1 MDRIMRK
8 TIAGTLAL
16 LLAAAAVLNGCS
28 RKQKT
33 PSPDTQVNTPPEE
46 EAVVL
51 EPAIPAVGIGR
62 VMPAVVVKKNRTIC
76 IDPGHGFYDN
86 GTGENSYFPEGVYE
100 KHVNFAVA
108 TYLNQD
114 LIDRGFDTIM
124 THNGVDIPEYDWDG
138 NWIFN
143 PNERIAFINAQE
155 VDYVVSI
162 HVNAAPN
169 PDACGVRI
177 YYNDNSYKW
186 NDWAEPAAEALKEAI
201 DDTVEITA
209 PTTADDPSSMAD
221 SNFAIP
227 RETHAASSLIE
238 VGFCTNVV
246 DAANLVNEEWQ
257 KSIANGI
264 AEGIERFFDDL
275 ENP

>member
-1 MDRIMRK
+1 MDRILRK
-8 TIAGTLAL
+8 AIAGTMAL
-16 LLAAAAVLNGCS
+16 LLAAAVTGCS
-28 RKQKT
+28 RRGKT
-33 PSPDTQVNTPPEE
+33 PAPAPEQNE
-46 EAVVL
+46 PSETEVVAL
-51 EPAIPAVGIGR
+51 EPAEPAVGVGR

-86 GTGENSYFPEGVYE
+86 GTGEASYFPEGVYE
-100 KHVNFAVA
+100 KHVTLAVSNF
-108 TYLNQD
+108 LNQA

-124 THNGVDIPEYDWDG
+124 THNGTDIPEYDWDG

-155 VDYVVSI
+155 ADYVVSI
-162 HVNAAPN
+162 HVNAAGN

-186 NDWAEPAAEALKEAI
+186 NDWAKPAAETIKEAI

-257 KSIANGI
+257 KSVANGI
-264 AEGIERFFDDL
+264 AEGIERFFDNL

>member
-1 MDRIMRK
+1 MDRILRK
-8 TIAGTLAL
+8 AIAGTMAL
-16 LLAAAAVLNGCS
+16 LLAAAVTGCS
-28 RKQKT
+28 RREKT
-33 PSPDTQVNTPPEE
+33 PAPAPEQNQASEAE
-46 EAVVL
+46 EVKL
-51 EPAIPAVGIGR
+51 EPAEPAVGVGR

-86 GTGENSYFPEGVYE
+86 GTGEASYFPEGVYE
-100 KHVNFAVA
+100 KHVTLAIANF
-108 TYLNQD
+108 LNQD

-124 THNGVDIPEYDWDG
+124 THNGVDVPEYDWDG

-162 HVNAAPN
+162 HVNAAGN

-177 YYNDNSYKW
+177 FYQDNNYKW
-186 NDWAEPAAEALKEAI
+186 NDWAKPAAETIKEAI

-209 PTTADDPSSMAD
+209 PTTANDPSTMAD
-221 SNFAIP
+221 SDFAIP

-246 DAANLVNEEWQ
+246 DAVNLVNEEWQ
-257 KSIANGI
+257 KSVANGI
-264 AEGIERFFDDL
+264 AEGIERFFDNL

>member
-1 MDRIMRK
+1 
-8 TIAGTLAL
+8 
-16 LLAAAAVLNGCS
+16 
-28 RKQKT
+28 
-33 PSPDTQVNTPPEE
+33 
-46 EAVVL
+46 
-51 EPAIPAVGIGR
+51 
-62 VMPAVVVKKNRTIC
+62 MPAVVVKKNRTIC

-86 GTGENSYFPEGVYE
+86 GTGEASYFPEGVYE
-100 KHVNFAVA
+100 KHVTLAIANF
-108 TYLNQD
+108 LNQD

-124 THNGVDIPEYDWDG
+124 THNGVDVPEYDWDG

-162 HVNAAPN
+162 HVNAAGN

-177 YYNDNSYKW
+177 FYQDNNYKW
-186 NDWAEPAAEALKEAI
+186 NDWAKPAAETIKEAI

-209 PTTADDPSSMAD
+209 PTTANDPSTMAD
-221 SNFAIP
+221 SDFAIP

-246 DAANLVNEEWQ
+246 DAVNLVNEEWQ
-257 KSIANGI
+257 KSVANGI
-264 AEGIERFFDDL
+264 AEGIERFFDNL

>member
-1 MDRIMRK
+1 
-8 TIAGTLAL
+8 
-16 LLAAAAVLNGCS
+16 
-28 RKQKT
+28 
-33 PSPDTQVNTPPEE
+33 EE
-46 EAVVL
+46 IVL
-51 EPAIPAVGIGR
+51 EPATPAVGVGR
-62 VMPAVVVKKNRTIC
+62 IMPAVVVKKNRTIC

-86 GTGENSYFPEGVYE
+86 GTGEASCFPAGVYE
-100 KHVNFAVA
+100 KHVTFAVCSF
-108 TYLNQD
+108 LNQN
-114 LIDRGFDTIM
+114 LIDRGFDTIL
-124 THNGVDIPEYDWDG
+124 THNGVDEPEYDWDG
-138 NWIFN
+138 NWIYN

-162 HVNAAPN
+162 HVNAAGN

-177 YYNDNSYKW
+177 FYQDNNYKW
-186 NDWAEPAAEALKEAI
+186 NDWAKPAAETIKEAI

-209 PTTADDPSSMAD
+209 PTTADDPSTMANSD
-221 SNFAIP
+221 FAIP

-257 KSIANGI
+257 KSVANGI
-264 AEGIERFFDDL
+264 AEGIERFFDNL

>member
-1 MDRIMRK
+1 
-8 TIAGTLAL
+8 
-16 LLAAAAVLNGCS
+16 AV
-28 RKQKT
+28 
-33 PSPDTQVNTPPEE
+33 PE
-46 EAVVL
+46 
-51 EPAIPAVGIGR
+51 PAVGVGR
-62 VMPAVVVKKNRTIC
+62 IMPAVVVKKNRTIC

-86 GTGENSYFPEGVYE
+86 GTGEASYFPEGVYE
-100 KHVNFAVA
+100 KHVTLAICNF
-108 TYLNQD
+108 LNQD

-124 THNGVDIPEYDWDG
+124 THNGVDVPEYDWDG

-162 HVNAAPN
+162 HVNAAGN

-177 YYNDNSYKW
+177 FYQDNNYKW
-186 NDWAEPAAEALKEAI
+186 NDWAKPAAETIKEAI

-209 PTTADDPSSMAD
+209 PTTADDPSTMANSD
-221 SNFAIP
+221 FAIP

-257 KSIANGI
+257 KSVANGI
-264 AEGIERFFDDL
+264 AEGIERFFDNL

>member
-1 MDRIMRK
+1 MDRILRK
-8 TIAGTLAL
+8 AIAGTMAL
-16 LLAAAAVLNGCS
+16 LLAAAVTGCS
-28 RKQKT
+28 RRGKT
-33 PSPDTQVNTPPEE
+33 PAPAPEQNE
-46 EAVVL
+46 PSETEVVAL
-51 EPAIPAVGIGR
+51 EPAEPAVGVGR

-86 GTGENSYFPEGVYE
+86 GTGEASYFPEGVYE
-100 KHVNFAVA
+100 KHVTLAVSNF
-108 TYLNQD
+108 LNQA

-124 THNGVDIPEYDWDG
+124 THNGTDIPEYDWDG

-155 VDYVVSI
+155 ADYVVSI
-162 HVNAAPN
+162 HVNAAGN

-186 NDWAEPAAEALKEAI
+186 NDWAEPAALAIKEAI

-246 DAANLVNEEWQ
+246 DAVNLVNEEWQ
-257 KSIANGI
+257 KSVANGI
-264 AEGIERFFDDL
+264 AEGIERFFDNL

>member
-1 MDRIMRK
+1 MDRILRK
-8 TIAGTLAL
+8 AIAGTMAL
-16 LLAAAAVLNGCS
+16 LLAAAVTGCS
-28 RKQKT
+28 RRGKT
-33 PSPDTQVNTPPEE
+33 PAPAPEQNE
-46 EAVVL
+46 PSETEVVAL
-51 EPAIPAVGIGR
+51 EPAEPAVGVGR
-62 VMPAVVVKKNRTIC
+62 IMPAVVVKKNRTIC

-86 GTGENSYFPEGVYE
+86 GTGEASYFPEGVYE
-100 KHVNFAVA
+100 KHVTLAVSNF
-108 TYLNQD
+108 LNQA

-124 THNGVDIPEYDWDG
+124 THNGTDIPEYDWDG

-155 VDYVVSI
+155 ADYVVSI
-162 HVNAAPN
+162 HVNAAGN
-169 PDACGVRI
+169 PDACGVRL

-186 NDWAEPAAEALKEAI
+186 NDWAEPAALAIKEAI

-246 DAANLVNEEWQ
+246 DAVNLVNEEWQ
-257 KSIANGI
+257 KSVANGI
-264 AEGIERFFDDL
+264 AEGIERFFDNL

>member
-1 MDRIMRK
+1 MDRILRK
-8 TIAGTLAL
+8 AIAGTMAL
-16 LLAAAAVLNGCS
+16 LLAAAVTGCS
-28 RKQKT
+28 RREKT
-33 PSPDTQVNTPPEE
+33 PAPAPEQNE
-46 EAVVL
+46 PSETEVVAL
-51 EPAIPAVGIGR
+51 EPAEPAVGVGR

-86 GTGENSYFPEGVYE
+86 GTGEASYFPEGVYE
-100 KHVNFAVA
+100 KHVTLAVSNF
-108 TYLNQD
+108 LNQA

-124 THNGVDIPEYDWDG
+124 THNGTDIPEYDWDG

-155 VDYVVSI
+155 ADYVVSI
-162 HVNAAPN
+162 HVNAAGN

-186 NDWAEPAAEALKEAI
+186 NDWAKPAAETIKEAI

-238 VGFCTNVV
+238 VGFCTDVV

-257 KSIANGI
+257 KSVANGI
-264 AEGIERFFDDL
+264 AEGIERFFDNL